1 MVSKRFTTYII
12 IFNAIM
18 GLLLYFSS
26 QLLLSSLNDVTIS
39 GYDIFSIAVVPAQV
53 SGQVTHPLAW
63 TIPNYP
69 SYALL
74 LFLIGNACLM
84 ILWAIKPH
92 RKNLMVVSYTS

>member
-1 MVSKRFTTYII
+1 MVSKRFTNYLI

-26 QLLLSSLNDVTIS
+26 QLLLSSLNDATVS
-39 GYDIFSIAVVPAQV
+39 GYDIFSIAVVTAQV
-53 SGQVTHPLAW
+53 SGQVTHPIAW

-74 LFLIGNACLM
+74 FFLIGNACLM
-84 ILWAIKPH
+84 ILWAIKFH
-92 RKNLMVVSYTS
+92 GKNLTVASYPG